1 MLPVESRAG
10 GVPGELWPAGKCSQI
25 LLLMPF
31 KPKEPWE
38 VPKKLLSDW
47 LGCGNCAERNG
58 EWWALIGG
66 EGEGDLKG
74 EELLREPG
82 MLTGAELCN

>member
-1 MLPVESRAG
+1 
-10 GVPGELWPAGKCSQI
+10 
-25 LLLMPF
+25 MPF
-31 KPKEPWE
+31 KPKEPWD

-47 LGCGNCAERNG
+47 LGCGSCAERNG

-74 EELLREPG
+74 EGLLKEPG